1 MLAIPLPFVV
11 SLLLLVLAGSLWGQR
26 RQSASL
32 ACGFLLLCAVTTFLV
47 GLRWTFDIALLR
59 MLQPIFASL
68 IPVLGWWVFARA
80 KSARRPSWWHAL
92 LPTFVTLASVSYP
105 LWGPPLDALIT
116 AQYVLYSVL
125 LWHSANTEQQP
136 PEYIRLSDWVWAI
149 RAQRIAALMLF
160 FSALI
165 DGALTLDFMLAEGR
179 HAMWILSLGHALLL
193 PTLALAVM
201 SLSLSTSE
209 EQAEPSGSECAESEP
224 EQTTFDTVPQST
236 VERDEA
242 LEASD
247 QLIVEQVTALVLGQN
262 MYLDPD
268 LTLARIARK
277 SGIPARQISA
287 AINRVTGHN
296 ISQWVNQY
304 RIDYATQRL
313 AHSNDAITQV
323 YLDSGFQ
330 TKSNFHR
337 EFSRIV
343 GMSPSQYRQSL

>member
-26 RQSASL
+26 RHSALL
-32 ACGFLLLCAVTTFLV
+32 ACGFLLLCALTTALV
-47 GLRWTFDIALLR
+47 GLRWTFDLALLR

-68 IPVLGWWVFARA
+68 IPVVGWWVFSRS
-80 KSARRPSWWHAL
+80 KSARRPSGWHAL
-92 LPTFVTLASVSYP
+92 LPMLIAFGSLSYP
-105 LWGPPLDALIT
+105 LWEPPIDALIT
-116 AQYVLYSVL
+116 AQYVLYSLL
-125 LWHSANTEQQP
+125 LWRSADTEQQP

-149 RAQRIAALMLF
+149 RAQRIAALMLL

-165 DGALTLDFMLAEGR
+165 DGALTLDFLLAQGQ

-209 EQAEPSGSECAESEP
+209 APPSAPTPCLQATKDTTSEPAITAAEPAAGLSEAAD
-224 EQTTFDTVPQST
+224 QTV
-236 VERDEA
+236 VA
-242 LEASD
+242 
-247 QLIVEQVTALVLGQN
+247 QVTKVVVDQQ
-262 MYLDPD
+262 MFLDPD
-268 LTLARIARK
+268 LTLARLARK

-287 AINRVTGHN
+287 AINRVTQQN

-304 RIDYATQRL
+304 RIAHAAQRL
-313 AHSNDAITQV
+313 ASSDDAITQI

-337 EFSRIV
+337 EFSRIM
-343 GMSPSQYRQSL
+343 GMTPSQYRQSV